1 MPEKLRAISA
11 HRVPNPV
18 SGRTGT
24 RSDARKHPR
33 QGPDSQIDDPNEKI
47 MISIPLPHVV
57 ALFLLV
63 VLIAMGR
70 NGEFSRRE
78 NWPFIALITVYMLQ
92 SVLIGLRW
100 GYDILSV
107 LPYQASVAP
116 LIAGL
121 AWISFSSLARPQGTG
136 IRQIWPHLLPA
147 AAAVAIVAFSH
158 EFIGPFIVLV
168 FLAYGAAL
176 LRLGWSG
183 TDRLVVARL
192 DGALRS
198 LMAMRLTGA
207 AMIASAL
214 SDIAINLDLS
224 WSGGR
229 YSGAVIAGGN
239 VIMLLALG
247 LAAFAANEGRSLE
260 EEGESP
266 QDHPPSASVP
276 SEQDAEIA
284 ASVERLMRE
293 SELYRDMELNL
304 GKIARRLR
312 QPSRSISN
320 AINRVHGVSVSQY
333 VNGLRIA
340 AACRLLDE
348 TEDSITSV
356 IYASGFMTKS
366 NFNREFN
373 RVTGMTPSDWR
384 RRRQHARGV
393 SVTA

>member
-1 MPEKLRAISA
+1 
-11 HRVPNPV
+11 
-18 SGRTGT
+18 
-24 RSDARKHPR
+24 
-33 QGPDSQIDDPNEKI
+33 

-63 VLIAMGR
+63 VLFAMGR
-70 NGEFSRRE
+70 NGELSRRE
-78 NWPFIALITVYMLQ
+78 NWPFIALITAYMLQ

-100 GYDILSV
+100 GYDMLAV
-107 LPYQASVAP
+107 LPYQASFAP

-121 AWISFSSLARPQGTG
+121 AWISFSSLTRPQGTG
-136 IRQIWPHLLPA
+136 VRQIWPHLLPA
-147 AAAVAIVAFSH
+147 AAAVAIVAFAH
-158 EFIGPFIVLV
+158 EFIGPFIVL
-168 FLAYGAAL
+168 AYGAAL
-176 LRLGWSG
+176 LWLGWSG

-207 AMIASAL
+207 ALIASGL
-214 SDIAINLDLS
+214 SDIAINLDLA

-229 YSGAVIAGGN
+229 YSVAVIAAGN

-260 EEGESP
+260 EGSET
-266 QDHPPSASVP
+266 PPEMQPAAVAP
-276 SEQDAEIA
+276 SEQEAEIA

-333 VNGLRIA
+333 VNGLRVA

-384 RRRQHARGV
+384 RRRQQATGAE
-393 SVTA
+393 VTA